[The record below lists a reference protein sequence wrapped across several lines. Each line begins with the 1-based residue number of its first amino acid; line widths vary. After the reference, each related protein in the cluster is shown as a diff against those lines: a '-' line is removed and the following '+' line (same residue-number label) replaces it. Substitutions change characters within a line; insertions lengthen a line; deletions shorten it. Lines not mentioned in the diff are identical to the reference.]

1 MIGLEERHRS
11 FRDRIRTF
19 CEEEIDPAVAE
30 YEETGEFPHDI
41 IEEMAE
47 AGIHGTPYPTEY
59 GGEGRDVRSMVIVQE
74 EVARAWKTLAGQL
87 NVAWTLVGWPIFANG
102 AEWQRDDWL
111 RNIVTGDWI
120 GALSMTEPG
129 AGSDVTQASTTA
141 ERDGDEWVI
150 NGHKHWTSY
159 GSVADFLMVLARTGE
174 GRHDLSLIGVPT
186 DAGAYDGDIEFVRNI
201 PNMEGGSSIDSEIKY
216 HDVRVPAANV
226 VGEVNEGFSYAMA
239 ALDLG
244 RIGVA
249 GQGVGVA
256 RGAFEAARDFAD
268 EREQFGRP
276 IREFQGIGF
285 KLADMQMDIEAARL
299 LAIQA
304 AAERDA
310 GRDVTAAA
318 ARAKTF
324 ATDVAMDV
332 TTEAVQVHGARGY
345 SKDYPVERYMREAK
359 GLQIYEGTNEV
370 NRVVITNELYS

>member
-1 MIGLEERHRS
+1 MIGLEERHQS
-11 FRDRIRTF
+11 FQDRIRTF
-19 CEEEIDPAVAE
+19 CEDVIDPAVAA
-30 YEETGEFPHDI
+30 YEETREFPHDVI
-41 IEEMAE
+41 DDLAAE
-47 AGIHGTPYPTEY
+47 GIHGTPYPTEY

-102 AEWQRDDWL
+102 AEWQRDEWL
-111 RNIVTGDWI
+111 RELVTGEWI

-129 AGSDVTQASTTA
+129 AGSDVTGVTTTA
-141 ERDGDEWVI
+141 DRDGDEWVL

-186 DAGAYDGDIEFVRNI
+186 AADAYDGEIEFVRNI
-201 PNMEGGSSIDSEIKY
+201 PNMEGGSSIDSEIEY
-216 HDVRVPAANV
+216 HDVRVPAENV
-226 VGEVNEGFSYAMA
+226 VGEVDEGFAYAME

-285 KLADMQMDIEAARL
+285 KLADMKMDIEAARL

-310 GRDVTAAA
+310 GRDATGAAA
-318 ARAKTF
+318 KAKTF

-370 NRVVITNELYS
+370 NRVVITDELYS